1 MNTGEKRAHFR
12 SFGFVVQRQAFTPD
26 EMQAI
31 TREFDDLMTELREGQ
46 PFSGESGEHRTP
58 FVELRP
64 ALARLAA
71 DDRIYGT
78 VEELLGRDFVWASSE
93 GNITVGDHLWH
104 PDRPGD
110 EEEISYIR
118 LKTMIYL
125 DETTRDAGAIRLIPG
140 SHRVPLHEEI
150 EGKQRH
156 QHGPTLAPFGVPG
169 AEVPC
174 VAFESEPGDVLFFNQ
189 SLWHGVFHG
198 WVGRRYIALKY
209 AAMPQTGK
217 QIGSLDHYSRGTIF
231 QPLDSFAQS
240 DDPRVRRMVDPLPA
254 LGRKQVPAF
263 VSFR

>member
-1 MNTGEKRAHFR
+1 
-12 SFGFVVQRQAFTPD
+12 
-26 EMQAI
+26 MQAI

-78 VEELLGRDFVWASSE
+78 VEELLGPDFVWASSE

-140 SHRVPLHEEI
+140 SHRVPPARGDRGQTAPPAWADVGAVRRARRRGAVRGLRVRAWRRALLQPE
-150 EGKQRH
+150 
-156 QHGPTLAPFGVPG
+156 PLAWGVPRLG
-169 AEVPC
+169 RAPLYRAEVRRHAADGQADRLARPL
-174 VAFESEPGDVLFFNQ
+174 FPGARSSSRSIRSRRVTIR
-189 SLWHGVFHG
+189 VFG
-198 WVGRRYIALKY
+198 AWWTRCRR
-209 AAMPQTGK
+209 
-217 QIGSLDHYSRGTIF
+217 
-231 QPLDSFAQS
+231 
-240 DDPRVRRMVDPLPA
+240 
-254 LGRKQVPAF
+254 
-263 VSFR
+263 